1 MKLAEMETY
10 QRIGSEPKNTKKL
23 YHIENIV
30 AGLAGILTSRAL
42 FAGVMAPLGIAWYGA
57 NIKNDKHYI
66 ILIGTIVG
74 SLLMGA
80 GLLSIKYILA
90 AVLLMLLRKIIHTA
104 LWDKPLFCGVVSAAT
119 VFCCSLLLM
128 AWKGFLY
135 YDLIMAALEAF
146 IICGVSMVF
155 SRAKA
160 VFLRGG
166 YVTCDDES
174 IAIAILAG
182 AAVAGLQG
190 ISFLGVS
197 LANILSLYII
207 LIAGYKNGMS
217 ISGAIGAALGMIMGA
232 AENNIAFMTGTYAFI
247 GITAGAMRSLGP
259 LGVAVGAAFANA
271 GFAAY
276 YGGAGAVW
284 LPIIEAAIG
293 AVCFYFTP
301 SNVFQAYE
309 KILVKDSGDISEET
323 QLAFYKKKINHVMNR
338 MRQALSEMGEL
349 LVDKEEEQVAE
360 QEEMMGAICERLAS
374 KVCEGCSIH
383 HYCWVKN
390 PKATYKLFQSVVGT
404 MERPGMDIDEKW
416 RKIVQDKCIKSEELL
431 GAATHLYGIYRS
443 EMMLR
448 QKKTENRH
456 MVADQLLGVAGVLE
470 RQREMLEQFGKR
482 ERELETE
489 LYKTLYRSGVT
500 IKGMNVLEI
509 NDRYTVVLEVA
520 PEMAEV
526 ELEPIVGSVLERRM
540 QLADTQQM
548 DNGMLWMEFRERYR
562 LQYEAAIVK
571 LDQKNGNVSGDNS
584 SKFVTEN
591 GELHCILSDG
601 MGSGEKAAEDSKTAV
616 ALYERLIRAGY
627 EPTAAL
633 RTMNTSMI
641 AAKEN
646 ESCTTADI
654 VCADLNTG
662 TVKFIKA
669 GAAATVI
676 KTAAETKAVRWGSM
690 PLGILPMEEI
700 EFRCEQVESPTYIAM
715 MTDGIPDNI
724 GDRIEGENYLCGI
737 VDDCGEKSCKQIA
750 DEMMV
755 AALAKGLPKD
765 DMTAVVV
772 KLF

>member
-10 QRIGSEPKNTKKL
+10 HRIGNEPKDSKKL
-23 YHIENIV
+23 FHIENII
-30 AGLAGILTSRAL
+30 AGAAGILTSRAL
-42 FAGVMAPLGIAWYGA
+42 FAGVMAPLGVAWYGA

-66 ILIGTIVG
+66 VLIGTVIG

-90 AVLLMLLRKIIHTA
+90 AVLLLLLRKMIRGT
-104 LWDKPLFCGVVSAAT
+104 LWDKPLFCGVLSAAS

-135 YDLIMAALEAF
+135 YDLIMAVLEAV
-146 IICGVSMVF
+146 IVCGVSMVF

-190 ISFLGVS
+190 ISFLGIS

-232 AENNIAFMTGTYAFI
+232 AENNIAFLTGTYAFI

-259 LGVAVGAAFANA
+259 LGVAIGAAFANA

-276 YGGAGAVW
+276 YGGTGAVW
-284 LPIIEAAIG
+284 LPIIEAVVAS
-293 AVCFYFTP
+293 VCLYFTP
-301 SNVFQAYE
+301 SSLFEAYE
-309 KILVKDSGDISEET
+309 KILVKDTGGISEGT
-323 QLAFYKKKINHVMNR
+323 QITFYKKKVSHVMSR
-338 MRQALSEMGEL
+338 MKQALTEMGEIL
-349 LVDKEEEQVAE
+349 SGTTEEPFAE
-360 QEEMMGAICERLAS
+360 QEEIMGAICERLAS

-390 PKATYKLFQSVVGT
+390 PKATYKLFTSIVGA
-404 MERPGMDIDEKW
+404 MEKPGMDIDEKW
-416 RKIVQDKCIKSEELL
+416 RKMVQDKCIKSEELL
-431 GAATHLYGIYRS
+431 EAAAHLYGVYRN
-443 EMMLR
+443 EMHLR
-448 QKKTENRH
+448 QKKIENRR
-456 MVADQLLGVAGVLE
+456 VLADQLTCVGCMID
-470 RQREMLEQFGKR
+470 RQRESLENFGKR
-482 ERELETE
+482 QRELETE
-489 LYKTLYRSGVT
+489 LYKALYRSGVT
-500 IKGMNVLEI
+500 AKGINVIEA
-509 NDRYTVVLEVA
+509 DGHYTVVLEVA
-520 PEMAEV
+520 QEAAELD
-526 ELEPIVGSVLERRM
+526 LEPTISSILEHTM
-540 QLADTQQM
+540 LLAETGQSD
-548 DNGMLWMEFRERYR
+548 DGMTWLEFRERTK
-562 LQYEAAIVK
+562 LQYEVAIVK
-571 LDQKNGNVSGDNS
+571 LDQKNGSISGDNS
-584 SKFVTEN
+584 SKFTTEN

-601 MGSGEKAAEDSKTAV
+601 MGSGRRAAQDSKMAV
-616 ALYERLIRAGY
+616 TLYERLIRAGY
-627 EPTAAL
+627 DPTAAL
-633 RTMNTSMI
+633 RTMNTSMMT
-641 AAKEN
+641 AKEN

-662 TVKFIKA
+662 NVKFIKA
-669 GAAATVI
+669 GAAATVV
-676 KTAAETKAVRWGSM
+676 KTAAETKIMRWGSM

-700 EFRCEQVESPTYIAM
+700 EFRCEELETPAYIAM
-715 MTDGIPDNI
+715 MSDGIPDNI
-724 GDRIEGENYLCGI
+724 GDRIEGENYLRGVVEACE
-737 VDDCGEKSCKQIA
+737 EKSCKQIA
-750 DEMMV
+750 DEMVV

>member
-10 QRIGSEPKNTKKL
+10 QRIGSEPKNSKKL
-23 YHIENIV
+23 FHIENIV
-30 AGLAGILTSRAL
+30 AGAAGILTSRAL

-66 ILIGTIVG
+66 ILIGTVVG

-80 GLLSIKYILA
+80 GMLSIKYILA
-90 AVLLMLLRKIIHTA
+90 AVLLMLLQKIIRST
-104 LWDKPLFCGVVSAAT
+104 LWDKPLFCGVISAAS
-119 VFCCSLLLM
+119 VFACSLLIM
-128 AWKGFLY
+128 SWKGFLY
-135 YDLIMAALEAF
+135 YDLIMAALEAL
-146 IICGVSMVF
+146 IVCGVSMVF

-190 ISFLGVS
+190 ISFLGIS

-217 ISGAIGAALGMIMGA
+217 ISGAIGTALGMIMGA
-232 AENNIAFMTGTYAFI
+232 AESNIAFMTGTYAFI

-284 LPIIEAAIG
+284 LPIIEASVA

-301 SNVFQAYE
+301 VNIFKAYE
-309 KILVKDSGDISEET
+309 KILVKDTGDLAEGT
-323 QLAFYKKKINHVMNR
+323 QLTFYKKKMNNIIGR
-338 MRQALSEMGEL
+338 MKLALSEMSEMLIGT
-349 LVDKEEEQVAE
+349 EEEHSAKR
-360 QEEMMGAICERLAS
+360 EEMMGAICERLAGN
-374 KVCEGCSIH
+374 VCEGCSIH

-390 PKATYKLFQSVVGT
+390 PKATYKLFTSVVGA
-404 MERPGMDIDEKW
+404 MERPGMNIDEKW
-416 RKIVQDKCIKSEELL
+416 QKLVQDKCIKSEELL
-431 GAATHLYGIYRS
+431 GAATHLYGVYRG
-443 EMMLR
+443 EMTLR
-448 QKKTENRH
+448 QKKEENRR
-456 MVADQLLGVAGVLE
+456 VLAEQLLGVVGVME
-470 RQREMLEQFGKR
+470 RQREELEHLGQR

-489 LYKTLYRSGVT
+489 LYKTLYRSGVST
-500 IKGMNVLEI
+500 KGMNVMEE
-509 NDRYTVVLEVA
+509 DGRYTVVLEVTQETA
-520 PEMAEV
+520 GL
-526 ELEPIVGSVLERRM
+526 ELEPTISSVLGRTM
-540 QLADTQQM
+540 QLAETQQM
-548 DNGMLWMEFRERYR
+548 SGGMTWMEFRERCR
-562 LQYEAAIVK
+562 MQYEAAIVK
-571 LDQKNGNVSGDNS
+571 LDQKNGNISGDNS

-601 MGSGEKAAEDSKTAV
+601 MGSGEQAAKDSKMAV
-616 ALYERLIRAGY
+616 TLYEKLIRAGY

-654 VCADLNTG
+654 VCANLNTG
-662 TVKFIKA
+662 EVQFIKA
-669 GAAATVI
+669 GAAATVV

-700 EFRCEQVESPTYIAM
+700 EFRCEKVESPTYIAM

-737 VDDCGEKSCKQIA
+737 VDACEDKSCKQIA
-750 DEMMV
+750 DEIMV